1 MLGFMFCVP
10 QSQLYPSYPAGF
22 LPLHGGPTNGSFNL
36 SMAGLFG
43 KVYILQATTNL
54 TTWISIQTNSPAADP
69 NVALPTNIFTFTDAA
84 ATNFP
89 RRFYRAIQQP

>member
-1 MLGFMFCVP
+1 MLRFMFCTL

-22 LPLHGGPTNGSFNL
+22 LLLHGGPANGTFNL

-43 KVYILQATTNL
+43 KGYILQATTNL
-54 TTWISIQTNSPAADP
+54 TTWTSIQTNSPAADP
-69 NVALPTNIFTFTDAA
+69 NVALTTNIFTFTDAA